1 MPFRKQVTIIEPENH
16 CKDMDLIYKED
27 MTHKKW
33 RTFEHY
39 PKQGEDIVLHVKGYR
54 IRENKYCHDFVRI
67 RNFDGATFQPSVY
80 AQQIKSVV
88 WKFSWLPVSQLTT

>member
-1 MPFRKQVTIIEPENH
+1 
-16 CKDMDLIYKED
+16 MDLIYKED